1 MPLSGRRSPALG
13 EKPAVWRWCVR
24 ARKARPAFPARAVIC
39 GMKRA
44 TRRAGAS
51 ANVRAVQRRNPPLP
65 PCQTFLF
72 NDEGQPLY
80 TLPADERL
88 PVFSPHYSR
97 SSVMTFMLSELLA
110 QALMQINSAAQRMK
124 MIHSGAPRQLRNI
137 ILTLPSAMPK
147 PEREIFRR
155 RMIEAIGVVWKAMG
169 WHPSD
174 ASFTTAA
181 QQASSLL
188 PVPEVQMEW
197 DEATCG
203 QMVYLYNESQVNFAG
218 KTEAFFASMARPDK
232 ELAEGERAGKTL
244 RIASID
250 IGGGTTDLAIT
261 QYWLDDG
268 VGNNVK
274 ILPRL
279 LFREGFKVAGD
290 DILLDVIQLYV

>member
-1 MPLSGRRSPALG
+1 
-13 EKPAVWRWCVR
+13 
-24 ARKARPAFPARAVIC
+24 
-39 GMKRA
+39 
-44 TRRAGAS
+44 
-51 ANVRAVQRRNPPLP
+51 
-65 PCQTFLF
+65 
-72 NDEGQPLY
+72 
-80 TLPADERL
+80 
-88 PVFSPHYSR
+88 
-97 SSVMTFMLSELLA
+97 
-110 QALMQINSAAQRMK
+110 MQINSAAQRMK

-203 QMVYLYNESQVNFAG
+203 QMVYLYNESQVKFAG

-232 ELAEGERAGKTL
+232 ELAEGESAGKTL

-261 QYWLDDG
+261 QYL
-268 VGNNVK
+268 
-274 ILPRL
+274 
-279 LFREGFKVAGD
+279 
-290 DILLDVIQLYV
+290 